1 MGQTSFFGRANALDI
16 ALAAFAAGAFGFAAF
31 AMPEWRLNQLVLG
44 SGLADVFAPARPPL
58 GLKATLG
65 IASLAALLAFAGSL
79 ALLLLADKA
88 GPRKHSASRAGTGT
102 GGQAD
107 AEGEADAAPQPIRLR
122 RADAHPDAPMRRPLV
137 AGRDLGEPPV
147 EELVLGVEALE
158 PHSETMHSML
168 IRQEPETVE
177 MEPVIEDDGADDLEP
192 LVWEPELARSSRR
205 DAERAPAPAPEPETA
220 LRIEPE
226 PEPETALSIEPEPER
241 EVEFDPVAEPGSTVE
256 DEVRPVREAELEPSA
271 EIRSVPEPIAAPAAA
286 ATVRTPALPDILQ
299 GGPAPE
305 ASISTLMQRLESG
318 LSRKERSAPLDP
330 SAVAAP
336 ADAAVGHRL
345 RSAIN
350 DLQKLAARS

>member
-31 AMPEWRLNQLVLG
+31 ALPEWRLNQLVLG

-65 IASLAALLAFAGSL
+65 IAALAALLAFAGSL

-88 GPRKHSASRAGTGT
+88 GPRKRSASRAGAGA
-102 GGQAD
+102 GAQGEAD
-107 AEGEADAAPQPIRLR
+107 ADADAAPQPIRLR
-122 RADAHPDAPMRRPLV
+122 RADAHPDAPLRRPLV

-147 EELVLGVEALE
+147 EELVLGAETLE
-158 PHSETMHSML
+158 PHSETMHSFL

-177 MEPVIEDDGADDLEP
+177 MEPVVEEDGADDLEP

-205 DAERAPAPAPEPETA
+205 DAERAPAPAPE
-220 LRIEPE
+220 LE
-226 PEPETALSIEPEPER
+226 PEPETAVRIEPEQEPER
-241 EVEFDPVAEPGSTVE
+241 AVGPDAVAEPEDTAE
-256 DEVRPVREAELEPSA
+256 DEARPVREDELASGDETW
-271 EIRSVPEPIAAPAAA
+271 SVPEPIAAPAAA
-286 ATVRTPALPDILQ
+286 VTARTPALPEILQ
-299 GGPAPE
+299 GEPAPE
-305 ASISTLMQRLESG
+305 ASISILMQRLESG

>member
-65 IASLAALLAFAGSL
+65 IATLAALLAFAGSL
-79 ALLLLADKA
+79 ALLLIADKA
-88 GPRKHSASRAGTGT
+88 GPRRRTASGAGAQARGEAS
-102 GGQAD
+102 AD
-107 AEGEADAAPQPIRLR
+107 ADADAAPAPIRLR

-137 AGRDLGEPPV
+137 AGRDLGEPPG
-147 EELVLGVEALE
+147 EELVLGAEALE
-158 PHSETMHSML
+158 PHSETMHSFL

-177 MEPVIEDDGADDLEP
+177 MEPVVEEDGADELEP
-192 LVWEPELARSSRR
+192 LVWEPELARSSQRH
-205 DAERAPAPAPEPETA
+205 AERAPAPAPA
-220 LRIEPE
+220 LEPE
-226 PEPETALSIEPEPER
+226 PEPETETVLRIKPEPEPEPQVQL
-241 EVEFDPVAEPGSTVE
+241 ESFAEPESAVE
-256 DEVRPVREAELEPSA
+256 DEVRPVREAGLAPGA
-271 EIRSVPEPIAAPAAA
+271 EIQSIPETIAAPVAA
-286 ATVRTPALPDILQ
+286 ATAGTPALPEILQ

-305 ASISTLMQRLESG
+305 ASISTLMQRLEFG

-336 ADAAVGHRL
+336 ADAEVGHRL